1 MYYRILIICICH
13 ATALYCT
20 VLLFMSLL
28 PLKNKTKKQHSTVQ
42 YSTVQ
47 YNTIYFHTLQRKLQ
61 KGFVD
66 IKVA

>member
-28 PLKNKTKKQHSTVQ
+28 PLKNKTKN
-42 YSTVQ
+42 STVQ